1 MRELANVMTG
11 AALLAQGGRVG
22 ERDVSAVL
30 PELSLV
36 PATPAAASRVAT
48 LATGVLADE
57 GALPCM
63 RDARE
68 LFDRAYLEEAL
79 RRSRGNVT
87 SAAKLAERNRTDF
100 HDLLRR
106 HGIDANEFR
115 E

>member
-1 MRELANVMTG
+1 MPELA
-11 AALLAQGGRVG
+11 LA
-22 ERDVSAVL
+22 
-30 PELSLV
+30 